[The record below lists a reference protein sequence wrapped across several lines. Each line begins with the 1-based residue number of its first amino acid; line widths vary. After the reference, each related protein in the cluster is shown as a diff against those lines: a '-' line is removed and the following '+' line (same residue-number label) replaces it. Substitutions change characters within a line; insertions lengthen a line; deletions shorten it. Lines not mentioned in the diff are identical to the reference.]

1 MFGRL
6 KEKLKSSLSIF
17 SKQVEEEVDDGI
29 VTQETVDTIEEVE
42 QTEEVPE
49 SVEVVQT
56 DEVQVD
62 EIQETDEVQESVED
76 AQTDE
81 VEETIETEKVQ
92 ETVDHIPETVNE
104 NTSEQVVQTEKVEE
118 PVIET
123 IGQNGNIPEQ
133 VVQTEEPIVNEPIV
147 QDSVEEQPIVETVQQ
162 TDTPKKGFFSRIKES
177 ISTKTLSQQK
187 FEDIFWELEIVLLE
201 NNVSVKV
208 IDKIKQDLQNVLV
221 DQKLPRNPTEIITN
235 TLRTSV
241 NEILDFNEVSFID
254 KIDKKPYVIMFF
266 GINGAG
272 KTTTI
277 AKIIKHL
284 QSHDKSVVVAAA
296 DTFRAAAIDQIEE
309 HTTKLGVKLI
319 KHDYGSDP
327 AAVAFD
333 AVRHAEKN
341 QIDVVLIDTAGR
353 LHSNTNL
360 MSELDKIK
368 RVANPDLSLF
378 VGESITGND
387 CVEQAQHFNEV
398 TDLDGVILS
407 KADIDEMGG
416 ATLSI
421 SYTLQKPIYFLGVG
435 QEYTDLVPFNK
446 QYIIDKLGL

>member
-1 MFGRL
+1 MFGKL
-6 KEKLKSSLSIF
+6 KEKLKASLNLF

-29 VTQETVDTIEEVE
+29 TEEAVEEVQAEAVEVPKAETVEVPKAE
-42 QTEEVPE
+42 AVEVPKAEAVEEVPQVEAVEVPKTETVEEVPQVETVEVPKAETVEEVQAE
-49 SVEVVQT
+49 SVEENV
-56 DEVQVD
+56 EVPQV
-62 EIQETDEVQESVED
+62 ET
-76 AQTDE
+76 
-81 VEETIETEKVQ
+81 
-92 ETVDHIPETVNE
+92 
-104 NTSEQVVQTEKVEE
+104 VEE
-118 PVIET
+118 P
-123 IGQNGNIPEQ
+123 
-133 VVQTEEPIVNEPIV
+133 QTEA
-147 QDSVEEQPIVETVQQ
+147 VEVPKAETVEV
-162 TDTPKKGFFSRIKES
+162 PKAETVEAPRKGFFSRIKDS

-187 FEDIFWELEIVLLE
+187 FEDIFWELEVVLLE

-208 IDKIKQDLQNVLV
+208 IDKIKQDLQTVLV
-221 DQKLPRNPTEIITN
+221 DQKLPRNPTQIITD
-235 TLRTSV
+235 TLRKSV
-241 NEILDFNEVSFID
+241 DEILDFEHASLLEHMT
-254 KIDKKPYVIMFF
+254 KKPYVIMFF

-277 AKIIKHL
+277 AKIIKYL
-284 QSHDKSVVVAAA
+284 QNNDKSVVVAAA

-341 QIDVVLIDTAGR
+341 EIDVVLIDTAGR

-360 MSELDKIK
+360 MSELDKII

-387 CVEQAQHFNEV
+387 CVEQAEQFNQV
-398 TDLDGVILS
+398 TNLDGVILS

-421 SYTLQKPIYFLGVG
+421 SYTLKKPIYFLGVG
-435 QEYTDLVPFNK
+435 QEYTDLMPFNK
-446 QYIIDKLGL
+446 SYIIDKLGL

>member
-1 MFGRL
+1 MFGKL
-6 KEKLKSSLSIF
+6 KEKLKASLNLF

-29 VTQETVDTIEEVE
+29 TEEEVQQVEAVEVPKVEAVEVPKAETV
-42 QTEEVPE
+42 EEVP
-49 SVEVVQT
+49 Q
-56 DEVQVD
+56 
-62 EIQETDEVQESVED
+62 
-76 AQTDE
+76 
-81 VEETIETEKVQ
+81 
-92 ETVDHIPETVNE
+92 
-104 NTSEQVVQTEKVEE
+104 
-118 PVIET
+118 
-123 IGQNGNIPEQ
+123 
-133 VVQTEEPIVNEPIV
+133 
-147 QDSVEEQPIVETVQQ
+147 VETVEVPQ
-162 TDTPKKGFFSRIKES
+162 TEAVEEVPKVETVEVPQTEAVEEVPKAETVEVPEAVEVPKAEAVEVPKAEEPRKGFFSRIKDS

-187 FEDIFWELEIVLLE
+187 FEDIFWELEVVLLE

-208 IDKIKQDLQNVLV
+208 IDKIKQDLQTVLV
-221 DQKLPRNPTEIITN
+221 DQKLPRNPTQIITD
-235 TLRTSV
+235 TLRKSV
-241 NEILDFNEVSFID
+241 DEILDFEHASLLEHMT
-254 KIDKKPYVIMFF
+254 KKPYVIMFF

-277 AKIIKHL
+277 AKIIKYL
-284 QSHDKSVVVAAA
+284 QNNDKSVVVAAA

-341 QIDVVLIDTAGR
+341 EIDVVLIDTAGR

-360 MSELDKIK
+360 MSELDKII

-387 CVEQAQHFNEV
+387 CVEQAEQFNEV
-398 TDLDGVILS
+398 TNLDGVILS

-421 SYTLQKPIYFLGVG
+421 SYTLKKPIYFLGVG
-435 QEYTDLVPFNK
+435 QEYTDLMPFNK
-446 QYIIDKLGL
+446 SYIIDKLGL

>member
-56 DEVQVD
+56 DEVQ
-62 EIQETDEVQESVED
+62 ESVED

-104 NTSEQVVQTEKVEE
+104 NTSEQVVQTE
-118 PVIET
+118 
-123 IGQNGNIPEQ
+123 
-133 VVQTEEPIVNEPIV
+133 EPIV
-147 QDSVEEQPIVETVQQ
+147 QDSVEEQPVVETVQQ
-162 TDTPKKGFFSRIKES
+162 TEDTPKKGFFSRIKES

-235 TLRTSV
+235 TLRNSV
-241 NEILDFNEVSFID
+241 NEILDFDEVSFID